1 MNNCSTALTE
11 EPCSWRHNLV
21 LNKLAHCLTAL
32 ENFGFQLYA
41 ELDDYET
48 TGMFFNSSKLDI
60 ILIKNN
66 T

>member
-1 MNNCSTALTE
+1 MNNFSTALTE
-11 EPCSWRHNLV
+11 EPCSWRHNSV
-21 LNKLAHCLTAL
+21 LNKLAHCLIAS
-32 ENFGFQLYA
+32 ENFRFQLYA

-60 ILIKNN
+60 VLIKNN